1 MTARSAVLAGVGGW
15 VPPRVVTNADL
26 SAGLD
31 TSDEWIRS
39 RTGIAQRHFVDP
51 GMSTSDLAV
60 EAGRRAQVSAGT
72 PGVDAVVVA
81 TMTPDRS
88 CPAIAPEVASRLGL
102 TGVAAYDLGAVC
114 TGFVYSLAT
123 AAGLIATELADRVLV
138 IGADALS
145 SVTDPG
151 DRTTA
156 VVLADGA
163 GAVVLRAGRRDE
175 PGALGSFDLGS
186 DGGGSDLIQVAAG
199 GARQR
204 LSGRT
209 PDPADFYFTMD
220 GREVFR
226 NAVVRMAASSRTVV
240 RRVGWQLADVDRV
253 VSHQANI
260 RILNAL
266 ADELDLTR
274 DRVVANIDRVGNTG
288 AASIPLAL
296 ADAGATGGVAAGD
309 RVLITAF
316 GGGLT
321 WGSTVL
327 VWPRLQPAE
336 RPGDAT
342 GTAAGTAPATAGSA
356 PATAGAASTAG
367 TFPAPAG
374 TEPVPLPHHPRSEP
388 PVTGPAIR

>member
-1 MTARSAVLAGVGGW
+1 MQGIQYESTHSVGTVTTRSAVLAGVGGW

-39 RTGIAQRHFVDP
+39 RTGIVQRHLVDP
-51 GMSTSDLAV
+51 GTSTSDLAV
-60 EAGRRAQVSAGT
+60 EAARRALVSAGT

-88 CPAIAPEVASRLGL
+88 CPATAPEVASRLGL
-102 TGVAAYDLGAVC
+102 TGVTAYDLGAVC
-114 TGFVYSLAT
+114 SGFVYSLAT
-123 AAGLIATELADRVLV
+123 AAGLIAAELADRVLV

-145 SVTDPG
+145 SVTNPA

-163 GAVVLRAGRRDE
+163 GAVVLRAGGRDE
-175 PGALGSFDLGS
+175 PGALGPFDLGS

-204 LSGRT
+204 LSGRPT
-209 PDPADFYFTMD
+209 DPADFYFTMD

-226 NAVVRMAASSRTVV
+226 NAVERMAASSRTVV
-240 RRVGWQLADVDRV
+240 RRVGWQLDDVDRV

-266 ADELDLTR
+266 ADELDLAR
-274 DRVVANIDRVGNTG
+274 KRIVANIDRVGNTG

-296 ADAGATGGVAAGD
+296 ADADATGVVTPGD
-309 RVLITAF
+309 RVLLTAF

-327 VWPRLQPAE
+327 VWPQLRPTE
-336 RPGDAT
+336 RPGDPT
-342 GTAAGTAPATAGSA
+342 GPAAGTDPT
-356 PATAGAASTAG
+356 TAG
-367 TFPAPAG
+367 TDPAP
-374 TEPVPLPHHPRSEP
+374 VPHHPMPEP
-388 PVTGPAIR
+388 PGTGPATR

>member
-1 MTARSAVLAGVGGW
+1 MTTRSAVLAGVGGW

-39 RTGIAQRHFVDP
+39 RTGIVQRHLVDP
-51 GMSTSDLAV
+51 GTSTSDLAV
-60 EAGRRAQVSAGT
+60 EAARRALDCAGT
-72 PGVDAVVVA
+72 PAVDAVVVA

-88 CPAIAPEVASRLGL
+88 CPATAPEVASRLGL
-102 TGVAAYDLGAVC
+102 TGVAAYDVGAVC
-114 TGFVYSLAT
+114 TGFVYALAT
-123 AAGLIATELADRVLV
+123 AAGLIATDLADRVLV

-145 SVTDPG
+145 AVTNPA

-163 GAVVLRAGRRDE
+163 GAVVLRAGAPDE
-175 PGALGSFDLGS
+175 PGALGPFDLGS
-186 DGGGSDLIQVAAG
+186 DGEGSDLIQVAAG

-204 LSGRT
+204 LSGR
-209 PDPADFYFTMD
+209 PVDPAAHYFTMD

-226 NAVVRMAASSRTVV
+226 NAVLRMSASSRTVV
-240 RRVGWQLADVDRV
+240 RRAGWQLDEVDRI

-266 ADELDLTR
+266 ADDLDLAR
-274 DRVVANIDRVGNTG
+274 DRIVANIDRVGNTG

-296 ADAGATGGVAAGD
+296 ADAAATGVLTPGD
-309 RVLITAF
+309 RVLLTAF

-327 VWPRLQPAE
+327 VWPQLPPTEHHEE
-336 RPGDAT
+336 RAT
-342 GTAAGTAPATAGSA
+342 
-356 PATAGAASTAG
+356 
-367 TFPAPAG
+367 
-374 TEPVPLPHHPRSEP
+374 
-388 PVTGPAIR
+388 

>member
-1 MTARSAVLAGVGGW
+1 MTTRSAVLAGVGGW

-26 SAGLD
+26 SARLD

-39 RTGIAQRHFVDP
+39 RTGIAQRHLVDP
-51 GMSTSDLAV
+51 GMSTADLAV
-60 EAGRRAQVSAGT
+60 EAARRALASAGT

-102 TGVAAYDLGAVC
+102 TGVAAYDLSAVC
-114 TGFVYSLAT
+114 SGFVYSLAT
-123 AAGLIATELADRVLV
+123 AAGLIATELADQVLV

-145 SVTDPG
+145 SVTNPA

-163 GAVVLRAGRRDE
+163 GAVVLRAGGRAE
-175 PGALGSFDLGS
+175 PGALGPFDLGS
-186 DGGGSDLIQVAAG
+186 DGDGSDLIQVAAG

-204 LSGRT
+204 LSGRPT
-209 PDPADFYFTMD
+209 DPADFYFTMD

-226 NAVVRMAASSRTVV
+226 NAVTRMAASSRTVV
-240 RRVGWQLADVDRV
+240 RRVGWQLDEVDRV

-260 RILNAL
+260 RILSAL
-266 ADELDLTR
+266 ADELDL
-274 DRVVANIDRVGNTG
+274 DRKRIVSNIDRVGNTG
-288 AASIPLAL
+288 AASIPLAI
-296 ADAGATGGVAAGD
+296 ADADATGVLTAGD
-309 RVLITAF
+309 RVLLTAF

-327 VWPRLQPAE
+327 VWPRLRPVE
-336 RPGDAT
+336 RPEDPPRPAAAT
-342 GTAAGTAPATAGSA
+342 DPASA
-356 PATAGAASTAG
+356 RTD
-367 TFPAPAG
+367 PAPALHQP
-374 TEPVPLPHHPRSEP
+374 TSEP
-388 PVTGPAIR
+388 SIIGPATRRPTDHEERVT